1 MDQSL
6 FHAINQQWTSPA
18 LDLFMAGLRD
28 SQVLMPFL
36 IAIGIGTLVFGGFKA
51 RALVICLVS
60 SVAIAGLITTALK
73 SNVGRHRPKHVQ
85 SVRMVQLQ
93 KARPKFLT
101 LCKKPVIR
109 FSDSADRTRSGPS
122 FPSGHTVNN
131 TIAATYFTLF
141 YRRRGWL
148 YWFVALAVG
157 YSRIY
162 LGAHWPSDVVA
173 TVFLFWLPQIYR
185 LTKLIIGCG
194 RSDWPPPIS
203 ARDLVLLSPYAR
215 APRFLARTSLVFASS
230 VLCSQPAQICSCST
244 LRADCLAQSLVCG
257 RSLL

>member
-6 FHAINQQWTSPA
+6 FHLINQQWTSPA
-18 LDLFMAGLRD
+18 LDLLMAALSD
-28 SQVLMPFL
+28 SQIWRPLL
-36 IAIGIGTLVFGGFKA
+36 IAIGIGALVFGGFRA
-51 RALVICLVS
+51 RAFVICLVIS
-60 SVAIAGLITTALK
+60 LAIAGLVTATLK
-73 SNVGRHRPKHVQ
+73 SAVARHRPKQAQ

-101 LCKKPVIR
+101 LFKKPAIR
-109 FSDSADRTRSGPS
+109 FSDSSDRTRSGPS

-148 YWFVALAVG
+148 YWFVAGAVG

-173 TVFLFWLPQIYR
+173 TLFLGIGEALLLLGLFELVWRTAGRKWMPDLFAQHPS
-185 LTKLIIGCG
+185 LILGG
-194 RSDWPPPIS
+194 ERKYQ
-203 ARDLVLLSPYAR
+203 R
-215 APRFLARTSLVFASS
+215 
-230 VLCSQPAQICSCST
+230 
-244 LRADCLAQSLVCG
+244 
-257 RSLL
+257 